1 MKYADKLGARYSM
14 VLGDNEI
21 EQNKAKVKNMETG
34 EQTELALDE
43 TFAEKFSVLKLT
55 ESVVSG

>member
-21 EQNKAKVKNMETG
+21 EQNKAKVKNMESG

-55 ESVVSG
+55 ESVVSC